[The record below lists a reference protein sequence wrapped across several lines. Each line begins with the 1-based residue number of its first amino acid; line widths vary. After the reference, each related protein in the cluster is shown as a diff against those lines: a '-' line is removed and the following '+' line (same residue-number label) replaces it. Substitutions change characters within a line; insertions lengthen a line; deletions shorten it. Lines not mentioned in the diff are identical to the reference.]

1 MPDLF
6 SPTTA
11 QPQILAQASPFAK
24 NIYDKNP
31 VQACDFLSQFSLSK
45 PLTESDFHTVIWQN
59 TAWQGI
65 KTLSDIA
72 ETDIAKQLRIT
83 RAYFM
88 LKWIWQDALGVISL
102 EQLTFELSAFANAC
116 IEFCKEYLY
125 EVLACRYGEPMIKK
139 NGKTI
144 KDEFAVI
151 AMGKLGAMELNLSS
165 DIDLIFLHLA
175 DGETNGKKIIDNQKF
190 MINLGRG
197 IIRLLSQVSEFGFV
211 FRVDMRLRPWGDGS
225 PLVMTLPALQKYFS
239 QHGRTWERFAWL
251 KARLVNRVSDEF
263 YETFSVIRKTFVY
276 RYYVDYTAFSALREM
291 KTLIMN
297 QQAQRQDL
305 DNIKLGVGGIRDIE
319 FIVQAFALIYGG
331 HHASIG
337 QNRACLDFLYQL
349 HHFGYFSDEEYHN
362 LSDAY
367 RFLRRL
373 EHAIQA
379 RHDEQ
384 SQRLPKDTTELL
396 AIAYTLG
403 FSSIDE
409 FYQVLNHHRHHVSAP
424 FERLI
429 NKRQTLDKNTLDY
442 NQDIKALQ
450 ALMGNEPIKPL
461 IDFLDSKL
469 VLGLD
474 NEPKNRLKTAYPLLI
489 HALLTHAKKDG
500 IQKAEI
506 AIPRL
511 LELLEAIC
519 RRSIYL
525 VMIAENP
532 KATLGL
538 IPILSAS
545 PWIAKELVL
554 YPMLLDDFLQKR
566 YLHLPDKQALAD
578 ILRQSLL
585 RIEAFDDESYLTAVR
600 VFKKTQV
607 LSVATA
613 DILGLRHIMKVSD
626 SLTFIAEVV
635 LQSALFR
642 AFDELTQKHGFPKL
656 PSGKPTSHEQMGF
669 AIIGYGKLGGLEMSY
684 ASDLDVV
691 FLHHIDEKADTTGE
705 KPVSGMKFA
714 SRMVQKIINYL
725 TTQTRDGRA
734 YELDMR
740 LRPSGNA
747 GVMVVSLQAFETYQ
761 KQKAWSWEHQALVR
775 ARGVAGDE
783 AVLAQFNRIRQE
795 VLIQPRQMGQVQADV
810 LSMRQKMQS
819 HLGTDDKNHQFH
831 LKQDMGGLVD
841 IEFLAQFMV
850 LAYAASY
857 PNLAIWS
864 DNVRIFEEVAKT
876 GLWQESYCQELT
888 NAYLQLRQKTHELA
902 LSDKKIIVDDEGQWQ
917 KLREFVKEIWQKTIV
932 NTAKTTE

>member
-1 MPDLF
+1 MPNLF
-6 SPTTA
+6 SATPEKLEK
-11 QPQILAQASPFAK
+11 LALASPFAK
-24 NIYDKNP
+24 SIFDKDP
-31 VQACDFLSQFSLSK
+31 AAACDFLSEFSLSR
-45 PLTESDFHTVIWQN
+45 PLNQSDFDSTL
-59 TAWQGI
+59 WQGQNL
-65 KTLSDIA
+65 TNHENLFDNSEA
-72 ETDIAKQLRIT
+72 DIAKYLRQKRT
-83 RAYFM
+83 YFM
-88 LKWIWQDALGVISL
+88 LKWIWQDALEMICL
-102 EQLTFELSAFANAC
+102 EQLTFELSAFANSC
-116 IEFCKEYLY
+116 IKFCKDYTYHTL
-125 EVLACRYGEPMIKK
+125 CKRYGEPVIKK
-139 NGKTI
+139 NGKTLN
-144 KDEFAVI
+144 DEFAVV

-197 IIRLLSQVSEFGFV
+197 MIRLLSEVSEFGFV

-251 KARLVNRVSDEF
+251 KARLVNWVGDEF
-263 YETFSVIRKTFVY
+263 YETFSQIRKTFVY

-305 DNIKLGVGGIRDIE
+305 DNIKLGMGGIRDIE

-349 HHFGYFSDEEYHN
+349 HHFGYFNDEEYQN
-362 LSDAY
+362 LSKAY

-384 SQRLPKDTTELL
+384 SQRLPKDDAERL
-396 AIAYTLG
+396 AIANTLG
-403 FSSIDE
+403 FSNIDD
-409 FYQVLNHHRHHVSAP
+409 FYQILNHHRKNVSIP
-424 FERLI
+424 FERMI
-429 NKRQTLDKNTLDY
+429 NKRQTLDKNEIDLEKDLQTLDELIG
-442 NQDIKALQ
+442 QEIA
-450 ALMGNEPIKPL
+450 KPL
-461 IDFLDSKL
+461 TTFLQSKL
-469 VLGLD
+469 VLSLD
-474 NEPKNRLKTAYPLLI
+474 NEPKSRLKNAYPLLI
-489 HALLTHAKKDG
+489 HALVSYAQKDG
-500 IQKAEI
+500 EKAGVTV
-506 AIPRL
+506 PRL

-519 RRSIYL
+519 RRSVYL

-566 YLHLPDKQALAD
+566 YLHLPDKQELTD

-585 RIEAFDDESYLTAVR
+585 RIEAFDDESYLGAVR

-642 AFDELTQKHGFPKL
+642 AFDELTQKYGFPKL
-656 PSGKPTSHEQMGF
+656 LDGKATNHENMGF
-669 AIIGYGKLGGLEMSY
+669 AIIGYGKLGGIEMSY

-691 FLHHIDEKADTTGE
+691 FLHNIDEKADTTGE
-705 KPVSGMKFA
+705 KSVSGMKFA

-747 GVMVVSLQAFETYQ
+747 GVMVVSLHAFETYQ

-775 ARGVAGDE
+775 ARGVAGDKV
-783 AVLAQFNRIRQE
+783 VLTEFNRIRQE
-795 VLIQPRQMGQVQADV
+795 VLVQARQIQQVQMDV

-819 HLGTDDKNHQFH
+819 HLGTDEKNHQFH

-850 LAYAASY
+850 LAYAYQY

-876 GLWQESYCQELT
+876 GLWQEKCCQDLT
-888 NAYLQLRQKTHELA
+888 NAYLTLRQKTHELA
-902 LSDKKIIVDDEGQWQ
+902 LLDKKIIVEDDQWQ
-917 KLREFVKEIWQKTIV
+917 QLRSFVKEIWQKVIV
-932 NTAKTTE
+932 GKR